1 MTNTR
6 KSPAPHSNTLPA
18 HANLEH
24 LKNQAKQRLKAMR
37 TERSEAKLSEAQ
49 LLVARGYG
57 FPSWRNLKAYVD
69 ALHNSG
75 QQLINAVH
83 DSDLAAIG
91 AILDSHPELVNAS
104 TDIHPRMRPSD
115 TLTMRLVHLA
125 IAEGKADVL
134 RLLIERGADLN
145 ARNADGRT
153 PLHDCFE
160 LNHDDFARIL
170 MHAGAVPDVCAAA
183 AYGLHDQLE
192 QLLRDDPGKA
202 NDLTT
207 GESPLGWAAYGH
219 QPKSAEILFQHGA
232 IVDRAP
238 FDSHAWKPAAMVA
251 STDVARI
258 LLAHGA
264 NPNWRDDEG
273 NTALHRV
280 IRSRIVVDPASFV
293 EALLEHGADASAR
306 NHEDRTPL
314 DEAVLQTEKIAETYF
329 PVRPIAPKRLEKTI
343 KLLQSRTAALP

>member
-1 MTNTR
+1 VTDTR
-6 KSPAPHSNTLPA
+6 KSPAPLSSTLPA

-24 LKNQAKQRLKAMR
+24 LKSEAKQRLKAMR
-37 TERSEAKLSEAQ
+37 TVRSDAKLSEVQ

-69 ALHNSG
+69 VLHDSG
-75 QQLINAVH
+75 QRLINAVH
-83 DSDLAAIG
+83 DGDLAAIR
-91 AILDSHPELVNAS
+91 AFLDRHPELVNVS

-145 ARNADGRT
+145 ARNADERT

-170 MHAGAVPDVCAAA
+170 IDAGAVPDVCAAA

-192 QLLRDDPGKA
+192 QILSSDPVQA

-219 QPKSAEILFQHGA
+219 QPLSAEILFQHGA
-232 IVDRAP
+232 AADRAP
-238 FDSHAWKPAAMVA
+238 FDSHGWKPAAMVA
-251 STDVARI
+251 STDIARI

-280 IRSRIVVDPASFV
+280 IRSRIVVDPANFV
-293 EALLEHGADASAR
+293 RVLLEHGADPHAR
-306 NHEDRTPL
+306 NREGRTPL
-314 DEAVLQTEKIAETYF
+314 DEAILQTEKIAETYF
-329 PVRPIAPKRLEKTI
+329 PVRPISAKRLEMTI
-343 KLLQSRTAALP
+343 ELLQSRMAKTQ